1 MEELRSAK
9 DLQNQILYSV
19 EIGEKDSS
27 IISEGDF
34 VRSTASKSHQEKIK
48 SEKLK
53 LFCGI
58 QDQKLIQV
66 MKGIDVLTLIRIP
79 AVISSCTSTRG
90 IKCYYQYRVVTF
102 FVFVAV
108 WIIGLVTLS
117 LRTAYAKDPT
127 SDIGSVISVGL
138 IGAIALTLD
147 FTFNRILRRFL
158 LR

>member
-1 MEELRSAK
+1 
-9 DLQNQILYSV
+9 
-19 EIGEKDSS
+19 
-27 IISEGDF
+27 
-34 VRSTASKSHQEKIK
+34 
-48 SEKLK
+48 
-53 LFCGI
+53 
-58 QDQKLIQV
+58 